1 MDPNILEQP
10 VVPNLPVRS
19 NLTPERTGYR
29 TVFFLKPSLWCINR
43 VGTTWMHPDAAVGVR
58 LGWTAELLL
67 SGVCG
72 QPLNL
77 CLRSF
82 GFMSGSQLWKNIKWR
97 KQDRRTVFPIC
108 LQLCKKCA
116 CRNER
121 KYSERW
127 TIMIVSGEGESR
139 WMLAAASFMA
149 SKLSTVGHYIYF
161 QNLLK
166 VLENP
171 SLWDWKGRG
180 LAVGVGGLPRRQRRA
195 GLTPG
200 SLFYPS
206 VVVTAPSL
214 VFCVGNNPC
223 VWTEHIFNHFWHFF
237 YFWIILGLQ
246 KNFRYTFE

>member
-1 MDPNILEQP
+1 MDPNVLEQS

-29 TVFFLKPSLWCINR
+29 TVLFRKPSLWCINR
-43 VGTTWMHPDAAVGVR
+43 VDTSWMHLDAVGVR
-58 LGWTAELLL
+58 LGWTAELLP

-77 CLRSF
+77 CLQSF
-82 GFMSGSQLWKNIKWR
+82 GFMSGSQLRKNIKWR
-97 KQDRRTVFPIC
+97 KQDRRTVFPTC
-108 LQLCKKCA
+108 LQLCKKCV

-121 KYSERW
+121 KYNERR
-127 TIMIVSGEGESR
+127 TIMIVSGEGEYR
-139 WMLAAASFMA
+139 WMLGAASFMA

-161 QNLLK
+161 QDLLQ

-200 SLFYPS
+200 SWFYPS

-214 VFCVGNNPC
+214 VFWVGNNPC
-223 VWTEHIFNHFWHFF
+223 VWTEHILNPFWHFF
-237 YFWIILGLQ
+237 
-246 KNFRYTFE
+246 